1 MLIKSKSKLDMKD
14 LKKLPKWKKV
24 KGGVHRHFD
33 GQIVKKDEF
42 LYAEE
47 SEIPKTF
54 KDMFVLVRQGKST
67 GNISTNTVQSLKIV
81 PSIEKNKYDVV
92 NNEGT
97 CLNTIPLTR
106 KEANNFLATKEDE
119 E

>member
-33 GQIVKKDEF
+33 GQVVKKDEF

-54 KDMFVLVRQGKST
+54 KDMFILIRQGKNTSEKVD
-67 GNISTNTVQSLKIV
+67 TVQSLKVV
-81 PSIEKNKYDVV
+81 PSVEKNKYDVV
-92 NNEGT
+92 NSEGT
-97 CLNTIPLTR
+97 CLNTVPLTR

-119 E
+119 D